1 MMKPKKIPQR
11 MCLGCGGMFDK
22 RTLIRAVKNKEG
34 EISLDFT
41 GRAPGRGAYLC
52 KNAECLRRAIK
63 GRKLERAF
71 GVAIPDEVYARLEA
85 ELSGHE

>member
-1 MMKPKKIPQR
+1 MKPKKIPQR
-11 MCLGCGGMFDK
+11 MCLGCGEMFDK

-52 KNAECLRRAIK
+52 KNEECLRRVIK

-71 GVAIPDEVYARLEA
+71 GAAIPAEVYEKLEA
-85 ELSGHE
+85 EFAGHE

>member
-11 MCLGCGGMFDK
+11 MCLGCGEMFDK

-41 GRAPGRGAYLC
+41 GKAPGRGAYLC
-52 KNAECLRRAIK
+52 KNKECLRRAIK
-63 GRKLERAF
+63 GHKLERAF
-71 GVAIPDEVYARLEA
+71 GTAIPDEIYAKLEA
-85 ELSGHE
+85 EFSDHE